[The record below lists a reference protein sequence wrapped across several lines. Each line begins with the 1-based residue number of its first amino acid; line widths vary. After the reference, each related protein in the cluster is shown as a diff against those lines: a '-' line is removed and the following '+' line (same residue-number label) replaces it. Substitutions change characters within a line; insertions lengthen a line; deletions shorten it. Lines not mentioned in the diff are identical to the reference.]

1 MGSQGK
7 VFFAIATF
15 GLLFAACT
23 NTATLTP
30 SSRTTT
36 ETGLPAAP
44 TPSFAQFSDIPI
56 PGQASMDVERTL
68 ILGGAGA
75 WTGRLVIRTPE
86 TASTMYD
93 FYLEEM
99 PKFGWQLLTVV
110 RTAQSLQTYRMGDRF
125 ATVQIESTA
134 IGGASIHL
142 TVSPQGAA
150 PSP

>member
-1 MGSQGK
+1 MIA
-7 VFFAIATF
+7 AIL
-15 GLLFAACT
+15 GPLLAACM

-36 ETGLPAAP
+36 ETGLPTTP
-44 TPSFAQFSDIPI
+44 KPSFAQFTDIPI
-56 PGQASMDVERTL
+56 PGQATMDVERTL
-68 ILGGAGA
+68 ILGSSSG
-75 WTGRLVIRTPE
+75 WTGRLVMRTPE
-86 TASTMYD
+86 MSSTMYD

-125 ATVQIESTA
+125 ATVQIKATA
-134 IGGASIHL
+134 MGGASINL